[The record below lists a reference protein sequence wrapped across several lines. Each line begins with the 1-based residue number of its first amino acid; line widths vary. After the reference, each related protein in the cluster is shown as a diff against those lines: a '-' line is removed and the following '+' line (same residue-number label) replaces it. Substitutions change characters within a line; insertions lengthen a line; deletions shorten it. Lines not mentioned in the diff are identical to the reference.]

1 VLQQQMERGPEPEP
15 EQGLEPEQG
24 PRGHELTPASEPEQ
38 QDEESEPEPERGWAA
53 PTPAADVGLGR
64 RSRGRLRPYA
74 SQTPH
79 RHRPTRRGSCSRG
92 ECRVSDRASR
102 WPCNPSAS
110 SEVSYQRCTSTQYS
124 AFAQASI
131 ILLRKQSQRR
141 RKGSSSAGTARSASP
156 LLVAVVR
163 LQPTVRRLLVS
174 LAHAVQDHLRPLH
187 SVRHPAK
194 TPKSVK
200 SLAESKARSSVIST
214 HASMIEPF
222 ICSTSTHTAYPRRLR
237 ESLMR
242 SIVGCISHSYDSIT

>member
-1 VLQQQMERGPEPEP
+1 MLQQQMERGPEPEP

-24 PRGHELTPASEPEQ
+24 PWGHDVTPAPEPEQ
-38 QDEESEPEPERGWAA
+38 QDEVTEPGRGWAA
-53 PTPAADVGLGR
+53 PTPAADVGLGHQ
-64 RSRGRLRPYA
+64 SRGRLRPYA
-74 SQTPH
+74 SQTQH
-79 RHRPTRRGSCSRG
+79 RHQPPRRGSCSRA
-92 ECRVSDRASR
+92 ECRVSVRASR

-174 LAHAVQDHLRPLH
+174 LAHAVQDHLRSLH
-187 SVRHPAK
+187 SVRHPAG
-194 TPKSVK
+194 
-200 SLAESKARSSVIST
+200 
-214 HASMIEPF
+214 
-222 ICSTSTHTAYPRRLR
+222 THTHQ
-237 ESLMR
+237 SL
-242 SIVGCISHSYDSIT
+242 IVAQAASGQVSSALTRP